1 MTRKC
6 TEVQTDQSGLLRVC
20 FHPFAVLYSPL
31 RAPWHLKAAFN
42 IYINLLLHQCQL
54 SCEISG
60 LSPPNSNLTHALSRV
75 WWHCHPDP
83 SFFGSYCAV
92 HSEYTALFHTHNRDP
107 AFYWS
112 SSQHLVILSQL
123 FLKVKST
130 SRKITWKLSIVYL
143 GGQKGGSCTPGQ
155 PGLQSKTLCQHTQVL
170 GRSCS
175 SSI

>member
-92 HSEYTALFHTHNRDP
+92 PLWVHSLIP
-107 AFYWS
+107 
-112 SSQHLVILSQL
+112 
-123 FLKVKST
+123 
-130 SRKITWKLSIVYL
+130 
-143 GGQKGGSCTPGQ
+143 
-155 PGLQSKTLCQHTQVL
+155 HTQQRSCLLLEFITTSGYSRPIVSQGEINKQGNHLEAKYSIL
-170 GRSCS
+170 GRPKGR
-175 SSI
+175 IMHPRPAWAAE